1 MSTFVY
7 AMLENR
13 KQRAAAARSE
23 AAVAAL
29 GETGSDGL
37 PHTKGVRLQTLERE
51 AASGQDKV
59 NNYVEALVALIPAE
73 VLTLHALVLT
83 ATTTID
89 TATNTTSISDIGTL
103 GAAFWGLI
111 GMSLLLYLVPRVSGA
126 LKPPPA
132 GTPLVG
138 VPWHRRLTAQMT
150 AADVLRAAIPPLAFV
165 GWTMLQR
172 MTAFD
177 AAFPGVEESQR
188 TVMGLF
194 LAALLLAL
202 ASWLAFKP
210 AAE

>member
-23 AAVAAL
+23 AAAAA
-29 GETGSDGL
+29 GETESDGIL
-37 PHTKGVRLQTLERE
+37 RTKGFGLQTLERE

-103 GAAFWGLI
+103 SAAFWGLI
-111 GMSLLLYLVPRVSGA
+111 GMSLLLYLVPRVSAAVKA
-126 LKPPPA
+126 LPA
-132 GTPLVG
+132 GTP
-138 VPWHRRLTAQMT
+138 WHRFTGEIS
-150 AADVLRAAIPPLAFV
+150 AADGLRAAIPPLAFV

-210 AAE
+210 AEE

>member
-13 KQRAAAARSE
+13 KRRVSAARSDMTTKMLSNDS
-23 AAVAAL
+23 AL
-29 GETGSDGL
+29 SGL
-37 PHTKGVRLQTLERE
+37 VRLQSLERE
-51 AASGQDKV
+51 AESGRDKV

-89 TATNTTSISDIGTL
+89 AATNTTSISDIGTL

-126 LKPPPA
+126 VKALPA
-132 GTPLVG
+132 GTP
-138 VPWHRRLTAQMT
+138 WYRFTANIPAT
-150 AADVLRAAIPPLAFV
+150 DGLRAAIPPLAFV

-188 TVMGLF
+188 TVIGLF
-194 LAALLLAL
+194 LAALLVAL

-210 AAE
+210 TED